1 MAIIGNIPYFQTNPN
16 QWVQN
21 PNLLRLSMRLDE
33 VLLQPNMSHKC
44 SLAAT
49 ISHLRKLN
57 VCNSA
62 SKNARLHK
70 VCLRVEVGKSFSNLR
85 DSRISTGGGALC
97 RSRHTMQAWVEINSC
112 SATCLFG
119 FRLCQEWPCSRWF
132 ALDQPRLTVNS
143 QKYPKVARVSSIKRK
158 TLNCWQLGIMC
169 ISANTSVYSIP
180 SEANLQVHNFWVA
193 AGTVWRMSIWA
204 RDPSR
209 QAIPDVLSIG
219 MDLFDDLHVGIV
231 AFVKH
236 AE

>member
-1 MAIIGNIPYFQTNPN
+1 MKFCCSQICHTNFP
-16 QWVQN
+16 
-21 PNLLRLSMRLDE
+21 
-33 VLLQPNMSHKC
+33 LQPPPQTQCMQFGVEERPAPQ
-44 SLAAT
+44 SLLA
-49 ISHLRKLN
+49 RRGREKLLEPKRQQDLN
-57 VCNSA
+57 RGC
-62 SKNARLHK
+62 
-70 VCLRVEVGKSFSNLR
+70 VG
-85 DSRISTGGGALC
+85 

-143 QKYPKVARVSSIKRK
+143 QKYPRVARISSIKRK
-158 TLNCWQLGIMC
+158 TLNCWQLGIIC
-169 ISANTSVYSIP
+169 ISANTSVSSIP
-180 SEANLQVHNFWVA
+180 SEANLQVHNYWVA

-219 MDLFDDLHVGIV
+219 MDLFDDLQVGIV
-231 AFVKH
+231 AFVNH